1 MQISILKQVVVLNA
15 FSAAA
20 ATDITANG
28 GYLYIGS
35 AGTVNYVPRMY
46 YPNAQAVLLKSQ
58 LETLSSWLVT
68 GAVANSTAYTFTILQ
83 KSAITGQ
90 MVSFPV
96 VYNSDASATD
106 AEIYTGIAAY
116 VNGLITSGGLK
127 AAISGAAITT
137 GATIIGLTGYA
148 PITIVAGTSTTV
160 ANNLSV
166 ANVSSTNATPI
177 VMTTAATTYA
187 VGQVVTVS
195 GHTVNTSA
203 NGTWR
208 VSATNGT
215 TTVTLTTLAGVNS
228 VGNGV
233 GGATGT
239 TAKRAQVGIGLG
251 TQVGALSTTN
261 NPTLGTAIAADTYSV
276 LYFDGASIDSGVMT
290 TQQRTMY
297 RQELWMDEAG
307 ANYAAFYAGLL
318 NIMNG
323 LAVGGAASEPEL
335 IAALS

>member
-20 ATDITANG
+20 ATDIQVNG
-28 GYLYIGS
+28 SYLYIGS
-35 AGTVNYVPRMY
+35 AGTTNYVPRMY
-46 YPNAQAVLLKSQ
+46 YPNAQATLLKSQ

-68 GAVANSTAYTFTILQ
+68 GAVTNSTAYTFTIQQ
-83 KSAITGQ
+83 KNSVTGQ
-90 MVSFPV
+90 MQSWQA
-96 VYNSDASATD
+96 VYNSDATATD
-106 AEIYTGIAAY
+106 AEIATGLVAF
-116 VNGLITSGGLK
+116 VNGLITGSGLK
-127 AAISGAAITT
+127 AAVSGAAITT
-137 GATIIGLTGYA
+137 GVTVLGLTGY
-148 PITIVAGTSTTV
+148 PPVYITAGTNTTV

-187 VGQVVTVS
+187 VGQVVTIS
-195 GHTVNTSA
+195 GHLVNTSA

-215 TTVTLTTLAGVNS
+215 TTVTLTTLDGTNS
-228 VGNGV
+228 VGVGV

-239 TAKRAQVGIGLG
+239 TVKRAQAGIGLG
-251 TQVGALSTTN
+251 TQVAALSTTN
-261 NPTLGTAIAADTYSV
+261 QPTLGTAIGADTYSV

-307 ANYAAFYAGLL
+307 ANYAAFYAGLKNVL
-318 NIMNG
+318 NG
-323 LAVGGAASEPEL
+323 LAVGGAAAEPEL